1 MILYNQLAN
10 EDETRERKRAFSLMI
25 SFTLTLVRFRRN
37 FDVKLFVYLFKTS
50 EGKVTNAILT

>member
-10 EDETRERKRAFSLMI
+10 EDETRGRKRAFSLMI

-37 FDVKLFVYLFKTS
+37 FDVKRLVYLFKTS
-50 EGKVTNAILT
+50 EGKVINTILT